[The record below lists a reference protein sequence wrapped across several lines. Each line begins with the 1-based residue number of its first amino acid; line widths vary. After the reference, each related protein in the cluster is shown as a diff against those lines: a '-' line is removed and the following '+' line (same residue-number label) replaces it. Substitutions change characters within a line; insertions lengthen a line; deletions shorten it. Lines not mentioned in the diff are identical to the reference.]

1 MRLIDADKINFE
13 EVFVG
18 VSDFAKD
25 IRSAAEE
32 LIKRQ
37 PTAFDKEKVKIQ
49 IKNKVGIGMCQEKN
63 CKKYNNDCDAC
74 RVETAIEIVEK
85 GGIE

>member
-18 VSDFAKD
+18 ASDFAKD

-49 IKNKVGIGMCQEKN
+49 IKNKAGIGMCQEKR
-63 CKKYNNDCDAC
+63 CKKYNNDCDEC